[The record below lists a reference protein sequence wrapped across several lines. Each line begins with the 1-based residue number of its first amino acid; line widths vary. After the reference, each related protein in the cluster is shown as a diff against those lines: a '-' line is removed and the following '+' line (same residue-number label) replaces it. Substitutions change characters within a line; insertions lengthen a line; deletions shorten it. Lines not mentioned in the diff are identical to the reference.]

1 MEDLVLVKKSSR
13 LEVLENA
20 RTGRPKRA
28 TFSLRFYAN
37 ACMVAIPT
45 SLCDEGDKA
54 DFYLSKS
61 GFAIQIGPDCSRAI
75 SGRKST
81 KTASIPPEIRAKL
94 DGAPEG
100 SNDLICD
107 ERPDRIYF
115 FPFSQFARTA

>member
-1 MEDLVLVKKSSR
+1 MDDLVLVRKVSR
-13 LEVLENA
+13 AEVLENA

-28 TFSLRFYAN
+28 TFSLRHYAN

-45 SLCDEGDKA
+45 ALFEDGDKA

-81 KTASIPPEIRAKL
+81 KTASVPTEVRAAL
-94 DGAPEG
+94 DGVPEG
-100 SNDLICD
+100 SHDMVYDKRGHRL
-107 ERPDRIYF
+107 YF
-115 FPFSQFARTA
+115 FPFNQFTK